1 MTMVLFNFGHFLGL
15 AAFVAALAVELALFN
30 RRVDG
35 RTARRLAVADLVYG
49 LAAALVI
56 ATGLLKVFAGDKP
69 AAYYGH
75 NALFHVKMTVFLLV
89 FLMSIYPTMQFIRN
103 RRAADSEI
111 VEYPAVV
118 GTLVRIELAV
128 TTLLPLLA
136 VMMARGFGIGR

>member
-15 AAFVAALAVELALFN
+15 AAFVAALAVELALFQ

-35 RTARRLAVADLVYG
+35 RTARRLAMADLVYG

-69 AAYYGH
+69 AVYYGH
-75 NALFHVKMTVFLLV
+75 NALFHIKLTLFLLV

-103 RRAADSEI
+103 RRAADGDV

-118 GTLVRIELAV
+118 GTLVRIELAA
-128 TTLLPLLA
+128 TALLPLLA
-136 VMMARGFGIGR
+136 VLMARGFGVGH

>member
-15 AAFVAALAVELALFN
+15 AAFAAALAVEFALFS

-69 AAYYGH
+69 AVYYGH

-103 RRAADSEI
+103 RRAADSDV
-111 VEYPAVV
+111 VEYPAAV
-118 GTLVRIELAV
+118 GTLLKVELAATV
-128 TTLLPLLA
+128 LLPLLA
-136 VMMARGFGIGR
+136 VLMARGFGVGH